1 MEQTK
6 KRVLGYASLAAVLAM
21 TAFASTLPD
30 TSAQATSSSASVT
43 YSVTVVNPLGV
54 EIVGGEGDNPVV
66 IVTPDPNTGED
77 DENYIDHIDYVVKDE
92 DGNIVVG
99 PVIVDVPAGGTEI
112 ELPLIDADLPSGDYV
127 IVINGY
133 NKDGDVVVTREIEF
147 TYTAPIFV
155 PDTGTLTLGDLQVAH
170 ASYWAVGIVC
180 ALIAGGVAFG
190 LYKRARK

>member
-43 YSVTVVNPLGV
+43 YSVTVINPLGV
-54 EIVGGEGDNPVV
+54 EVVGGEGDNPVV

-77 DENYIDHIDYVVKDE
+77 DENYVDHIDYVIKDE
-92 DGNIVVG
+92 DGNVVVG
-99 PVIVDVPAGGTEI
+99 PVVVDVPAGGTEI

>member
-77 DENYIDHIDYVVKDE
+77 DENYVDHIDYVVKDE
-92 DGNIVVG
+92 DGNVVVG
-99 PVIVDVPAGGTEI
+99 PVVVDVPAGGTEI

>member
-54 EIVGGEGDNPVV
+54 EVVGGEGDNPVV

-77 DENYIDHIDYVVKDE
+77 DENYVDHIDYVVKDE

>member
-43 YSVTVVNPLGV
+43 YSVTVINPLGV
-54 EIVGGEGDNPVV
+54 EVVGGEGDNPVV

-77 DENYIDHIDYVVKDE
+77 DENYVDHIDYVIKDE
-92 DGNIVVG
+92 DGNVVVG
-99 PVIVDVPAGGTEI
+99 PVVVDVPAGGTEI

-133 NKDGDVVVTREIEF
+133 NKDGDVVVMREIEF

>member
-30 TSAQATSSSASVT
+30 TQAQATSSSASVT
-43 YSVTVVNPLGV
+43 YSVTVINPLGV

-77 DENYIDHIDYVVKDE
+77 DENYVDHIDYVVKDE
-92 DGNIVVG
+92 DGNVVVG

>member
-43 YSVTVVNPLGV
+43 YSVTVINPLGV
-54 EIVGGEGDNPVV
+54 EVVGGEGDNPVV

-77 DENYIDHIDYVVKDE
+77 DENYVDHIDYVIKDE
-92 DGNIVVG
+92 DGNVVVG
-99 PVIVDVPAGGTEI
+99 PVVVDVPAGGTEI

-190 LYKRARK
+190 LYKRAHK

>member
-43 YSVTVVNPLGV
+43 YSVTVINPLGV
-54 EIVGGEGDNPVV
+54 EVVGGEGDNPVV
-66 IVTPDPNTGED
+66 IITPDPNTGED
-77 DENYIDHIDYVVKDE
+77 DEDYVDHIDYVIKDE
-92 DGNIVVG
+92 DGNVVIG
-99 PVIVDVPAGGTEI
+99 PVVVDVPAGGTEI